1 MFTKTS
7 ISAIRALTY
16 LGLNSAGQ
24 PVSPRHMAERLGE
37 SPTYLAKVVRHLVK
51 AGILRAHRGVSGG
64 VTLNRPPDE
73 ISLLSIV
80 EACQG
85 AILGDFCQD
94 ADRLEK
100 TCAFHQAG
108 AELHGAIVGI
118 LSRWTLAELL
128 RKPCPSETH
137 DSRIEC
143 LLEPLPLPGAR
154 SQAGDERT
162 RSKRGKS
169 ATGAKKGGGKKA
181 ARHDS

>member
-16 LGLNSAGQ
+16 LGLNGTGQ
-24 PVSPRHMAERLGE
+24 PISPRHMAERLGE
-37 SPTYLAKVVRHLVK
+37 SPTYLAKVVRHLVR

-64 VTLNRPPDE
+64 VTLNRLPEE

-108 AELHGAIVGI
+108 AELHEATVGV

-128 RKPCPSETH
+128 RKPCPSETY
-137 DSRIEC
+137 DNRIEC
-143 LLEPLPLPGAR
+143 LLEPLPGAR
-154 SQAGDERT
+154 AQSGTKSAS
-162 RSKRGKS
+162 SKQGKS
-169 ATGAKKGGGKKA
+169 ATGAKKGGGKTA
-181 ARHDS
+181 ARNDS

>member
-16 LGLNSAGQ
+16 LGLNSTGQ
-24 PVSPRHMAERLGE
+24 PISPRHMAERLGE
-37 SPTYLAKVVRHLVK
+37 SPTYLAKVVRRLVR
-51 AGILRAHRGVSGG
+51 AGVLRAHRGVSGG

-73 ISLLSIV
+73 ISLLSIA

-94 ADRLEK
+94 AEELEK

-108 AELHGAIVGI
+108 AELHEAIVGI

-128 RKPCPSETH
+128 QKPCASAGYGHQIP
-137 DSRIEC
+137 C
-143 LLEPLPLPGAR
+143 LLEPLSVGELESGGKP
-154 SQAGDERT
+154 SS
-162 RSKRGKS
+162 SKRAKS
-169 ATGAKKGGGKKA
+169 ATSRKKSSAKKA
-181 ARHDS
+181 AGDVS

>member
-16 LGLNSAGQ
+16 VGLNGTGQ
-24 PVSPRHMAERLGE
+24 PISPRHMAERLGE

-94 ADRLEK
+94 AEELEK

-108 AELHGAIVGI
+108 AELHGAIVGV

-128 RKPCPSETH
+128 QKPCPSETY

-143 LLEPLPLPGAR
+143 LLEPLPGAR
-154 SQAGDERT
+154 KQSRGESA
-162 RSKRGKS
+162 RSKRGRS
-169 ATGAKKGGGKKA
+169 ATGAKKGGRKKVA
-181 ARHDS
+181 KSHS

>member
-16 LGLNSAGQ
+16 LGLNGTGQ
-24 PVSPRHMAERLGE
+24 PVSPRCMAERLGE

-64 VTLNRPPDE
+64 VTLNRSPEE

-94 ADRLEK
+94 ADRLEE

-108 AELHGAIVGI
+108 AELHEATVGV

-128 RKPCPSETH
+128 QKPCPSDTG
-137 DSRIEC
+137 DTQIQC
-143 LLEPLPLPGAR
+143 LLEPLPGVKTLSATKQV
-154 SQAGDERT
+154 SSK
-162 RSKRGKS
+162 RSKLATSVNERGR
-169 ATGAKKGGGKKA
+169 KKA
-181 ARHDS
+181 ARDES